1 MSEKIPK
8 RYECNYCCKFNIVKN
23 VLTDQNYID
32 TNKDVFIEETSGIRK
47 IVVPNVNPYNLI
59 TNLATEALSII
70 LFITISITS
79 LSNFALSLAISAIFQ
94 ASCFFFGNGIFE
106 G

>member
-1 MSEKIPK
+1 MLLD
-8 RYECNYCCKFNIVKN
+8 CLLDNIIKN

-59 TNLATEALSII
+59 TNLATEIGFFMFCKKL
-70 LFITISITS
+70 TEPQS
-79 LSNFALSLAISAIFQ
+79 LL
-94 ASCFFFGNGIFE
+94 
-106 G
+106 